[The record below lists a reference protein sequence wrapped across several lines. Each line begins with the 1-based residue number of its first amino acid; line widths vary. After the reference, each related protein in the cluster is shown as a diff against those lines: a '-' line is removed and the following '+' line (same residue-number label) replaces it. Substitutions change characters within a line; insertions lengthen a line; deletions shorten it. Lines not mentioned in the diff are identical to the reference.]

1 MVPLFFFSQGLGP
14 HAGDREAK
22 RSAHI
27 SPSPHPPSEFCLVTV
42 MKVCTMSYPCNE
54 RDGDSLV
61 SGNQA
66 DGQESGVT
74 GCSEGWGDLGTWG
87 MWAEAG

>member
-1 MVPLFFFSQGLGP
+1 
-14 HAGDREAK
+14 
-22 RSAHI
+22 
-27 SPSPHPPSEFCLVTV
+27 
-42 MKVCTMSYPCNE
+42 MSYPCNE